1 LLAGAEALEHRR
13 PLKAGKGV
21 ERAFELIRQIV
32 PPLTNDRPL
41 SGDIARTVE
50 KIRAGVFDNL

>member
-1 LLAGAEALEHRR
+1 
-13 PLKAGKGV
+13 
-21 ERAFELIRQIV
+21 V